1 MATEREQR
9 ERQRRELARRGI
21 EVALKGSERALA
33 ATAHAAIFFGIGL
46 LPTIIVPLVIWLA
59 SKKSPYVRDQSER
72 AGRYQLFVLLVNI
85 LAIALWVAGFAL
97 LLWLTG
103 WRLFGFGGGDP
114 QIARSLPI
122 TLVIILDTILLVLS
136 IPIFAVWYFGTLA
149 YGVYGTLRALAGHDF
164 HYPPPPWRRR
174 AG

>member
-1 MATEREQR
+1 M
-9 ERQRRELARRGI
+9 
-21 EVALKGSERALA
+21 
-33 ATAHAAIFFGIGL
+33 
-46 LPTIIVPLVIWLA
+46 PTIIVPLVIWLA

-122 TLVIILDTILLVLS
+122 TLVIILDTILLGQTARLKLS
-136 IPIFAVWYFGTLA
+136 
-149 YGVYGTLRALAGHDF
+149 
-164 HYPPPPWRRR
+164 RRVKC
-174 AG
+174 